1 MTQTSTLSTP
11 QVTPSQPLLEVR
23 DLKVQ
28 FDVQRG
34 TVRALDGV
42 SFQIQPG
49 TTLGL
54 IGESGS
60 GKSVTARAIM
70 RLLAKNAR
78 IVSGDIL
85 FKQPSQDPNQ
95 ATNQDAVN
103 IIKLDP
109 NGKHIRTLR
118 GGNIAMIFQEPM
130 SSLTPVYSAGVHI
143 NESLQIH
150 TNAKRTV
157 GAQLEWAIKHT
168 QKLSNSEARRIAI
181 NLLDRVGIP
190 RAAQSIDSYPHQLS
204 GGQRQRVMIAVAL
217 SCNPSLLIADEPT
230 TALDVTTQSQ
240 INSLIKDIQQEYNM
254 AVLYIT
260 HDLGVIAEV
269 AQDVAVMYLGRIV
282 ETGQVDDIFYAPK
295 HPYTQAL
302 LESIPRLGK
311 VRGERLSTIKGMVP
325 DPFSV
330 PSGCPFHDRC
340 PQMMPGLCDVT
351 VPSLKHVTANQQ
363 AACLLYEDSDDV
375 TLSSHQVDMTHT
387 TSESQLSGS
396 QVSGSQVS
404 GSQPDESHV

>member
-1 MTQTSTLSTP
+1 
-11 QVTPSQPLLEVR
+11 
-23 DLKVQ
+23 
-28 FDVQRG
+28 
-34 TVRALDGV
+34 VRALDGV

-85 FKQPSQDPNQ
+85 FQQPDQDPDQN
-95 ATNQDAVN
+95 AVN
-103 IIKLDP
+103 IINLDP
-109 NGKHIRTLR
+109 KGKHIRTLR

-143 NESLQIH
+143 NESLQVH
-150 TNAKRTV
+150 ASTKRTV
-157 GAQLEWAIKHT
+157 GAQLERAIKHT
-168 QKLSNSEARRIAI
+168 QKLSSSEARKLAI
-181 NLLDRVGIP
+181 HLLDRVGIP

-204 GGQRQRVMIAVAL
+204 GGQRQQVMIAVAL

-295 HPYTQAL
+295 HPYTQSL

-311 VRGERLSTIKGMVP
+311 VRGERLSTIRGMVP

-340 PQMMPGLCDVT
+340 PQMIPGKCDVT
-351 VPSLKHVTANQQ
+351 VPSLMHVTPHQQ
-363 AACLLYEDSDDV
+363 AACLLYDDSGEGVASSLQADV
-375 TLSSHQVDMTHT
+375 TRT
-387 TSESQLSGS
+387 TPESQLSGS
-396 QVSGSQVS
+396 QL
-404 GSQPDESHV
+404 DESHA